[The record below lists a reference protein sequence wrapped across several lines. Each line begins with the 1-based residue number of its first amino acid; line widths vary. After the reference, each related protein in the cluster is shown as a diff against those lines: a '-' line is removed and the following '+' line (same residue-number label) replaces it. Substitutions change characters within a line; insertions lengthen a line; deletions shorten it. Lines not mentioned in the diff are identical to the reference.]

1 MKTNLD
7 LHIQE
12 LNSYGKKGENGNL
25 LGIEPYVLP
34 EDYAT
39 IENLEA
45 KLDGYL
51 AAALKEGWI
60 NERTVVLWPE
70 YIATWLVFIGE
81 KLAPKL
87 EDQITNLVSAH
98 KAEYDGFYATAHE
111 QNKPYA
117 AAFRTK
123 AETMAAAYQ
132 TVFSR
137 LSKKYKVT
145 TIAGSLVLP
154 SPRIA
159 NGKLVM
165 DVNGPL
171 FNTCMVLD
179 AKGKPYPDLVFKAYP
194 TFLGTTAE
202 LSFTTPAP
210 VGVLPAFDTPAGR
223 IGVLIC
229 ADSFYPQAYVR
240 MKELKVKAIAVP
252 SYGHG
257 GLKAW
262 TEIWKGYDGWQNPPD
277 VDPKDV
283 NKINNSKA
291 WLKYSLA
298 SRIVGSGAK
307 HGVNVFLHG
316 ALWPELDMGGG
327 VSVVVRNKH
336 NDEKW
341 NREIITPQ
349 ATLNNLW
356 F

>member
-1 MKTNLD
+1 MKIHTD
-7 LHIQE
+7 LNIKE
-12 LNSYGKKGENGNL
+12 LNSYGKKGRKGNL
-25 LGIEPYVLP
+25 LGIEPYVVSD
-34 EDYAT
+34 DYAT
-39 IENLEA
+39 IGNLEA

-51 AAALKEGWI
+51 SVAQAEGWI

-70 YIATWLVFIGE
+70 YIGTWLVFTGE
-81 KLAPKL
+81 KPALHLDGVIKHL
-87 EDQITNLVSAH
+87 IKAH
-98 KAEYDGFYATAHE
+98 QKEYDAFYATVQE
-111 QNKPYA
+111 QNKQYA
-117 AAFRTK
+117 ALFRTK
-123 AETMAAAYQ
+123 ALAIAVNYQ
-132 TVFSR
+132 TVFSK
-137 LSKKYKVT
+137 LAKKYKVT

-154 SPRIA
+154 SPCIA
-159 NGKLVM
+159 NGKLVL

-171 FNTCMVLD
+171 YNVSMVLD
-179 AKGKPYPDLVFKAYP
+179 AKGRPYQELIYKAYP
-194 TFLGTTAE
+194 TSGE
-202 LSFTTPAP
+202 LPFTTPGP

-229 ADSFYPQAYVR
+229 ADSFYPQAYAR
-240 MKELKVKAIAVP
+240 LKDLKVKAVAVP

-262 TEIWKGYDGWQNPPD
+262 TATWIGYDGWPNPHD
-277 VDPKDV
+277 VKSKDV
-283 NKINNSKA
+283 NKITNSQA

-298 SRIVGSGAK
+298 GRIGESGAA

-316 ALWPELDMGGG
+316 GLWPELDMGGG